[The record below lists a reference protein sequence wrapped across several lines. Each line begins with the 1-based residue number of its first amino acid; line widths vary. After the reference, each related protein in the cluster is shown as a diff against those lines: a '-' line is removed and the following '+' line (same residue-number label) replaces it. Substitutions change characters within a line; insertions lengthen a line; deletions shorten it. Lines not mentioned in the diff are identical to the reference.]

1 MGTLISIL
9 AAVGPS
15 LIRDLVKLFEAKI
28 GPKNGP
34 IKKESVM
41 GIVLPLLDKLLAGT
55 GIPVNQDLVS
65 KLVDDLVAQMNK
77 TGELS
82 GATAAAG
89 TALTISGTLQV
100 QR

>member
-1 MGTLISIL
+1 MGVLLPLLAQFGPLLIQGL
-9 AAVGPS
+9 A
-15 LIRDLVKLFEAKI
+15 KLFEAKI
-28 GPKNGP
+28 GPKNGAV
-34 IKKESVM
+34 KKEAVM
-41 GIVLPLLDKLLAGT
+41 SIILPLLDKLLAGT

-82 GATAAAG
+82 PGVVAG
-89 TALTISGTLQV
+89 SAMTISGTLQV